1 MLPDSLLRST
11 RLKAADEE
19 FVTDIRE
26 KGLTMKRCK
35 SLILLQF
42 LFLIIITLVDYHP
55 GTSRIPATDSVCR
68 VVPF

>member
-1 MLPDSLLRST
+1 MLLDSLLRST

-19 FVTDIRE
+19 FVIDIRG
-26 KGLTMKRCK
+26 KGYLKRCK

-55 GTSRIPATDSVCR
+55 GTPRIPATDSVCR